1 MKKNTPKSADSG
13 LLFICLIITV
23 VIALG
28 LGLVFGAGAKNPI
41 ESLMLFIQDSLSGGD
56 GEETLPPVVLP
67 DLPPLPP
74 VSSGDDTTTPPTP
87 PETEDSTTADDTTG
101 NDTTPP
107 VDETTTPP
115 VDETTTTPEPD
126 PDYFKDAL
134 FIGDSRTVGF
144 WLYSRIPDATY
155 FGRTSMTVFNM
166 FSANPSETGT
176 GSMTLTELLS
186 TKQFTKIYVLLGVNE
201 VGYGID
207 YVANTYATAVDYLK
221 AYQPNAK
228 IMLQSNMHV
237 TAAKSA
243 QNTYGL
249 NNKNLDLLNARIASL
264 ADNKTVFY
272 LAFEHLFDDATG
284 NLDPSFTG
292 DGVHLYAKRYTIWRD
307 YILNE
312 GRR

>member
-1 MKKNTPKSADSG
+1 
-13 LLFICLIITV
+13 LFICLVITIV
-23 VIALG
+23 LALG

-41 ESLMLFIQDSLSGGD
+41 ESLMLFIQDSFSDGD
-56 GEETLPPVVLP
+56 GEETLPPVILP
-67 DLPPLPP
+67 ELPPLPP
-74 VSSGDDTTTPPTP
+74 VSSGDDTTAPP
-87 PETEDSTTADDTTG
+87 PEDSGSDTTTG
-101 NDTTPP
+101 EETTHPDDATTTPP
-107 VDETTTPP
+107 VDETTTP
-115 VDETTTTPEPD
+115 PEPD

-176 GSMTLTELLS
+176 GALSLTDLLS
-186 TKQFTKIYVLLGVNE
+186 RKQYTKIYILLGVNE

-207 YVANTYATAVDYLK
+207 YVAQTYRTAVEYIK

-249 NNKNLDLLNARIASL
+249 NNQNLDLLNSRIAAI

-272 LAFEHLFDDATG
+272 LGFEHLFDDETG